1 VSPVDSSTNQMVV
14 FPLELRAALDL
25 IAQASIGAGGAID
38 GHVVGSPEV
47 MDAFGRYASVS
58 LSKNLLIC
66 LLPDQVLIQSAVTER
81 QSMQVWML
89 TTGPLHRILRPLR
102 SQPMERFA
110 LVDDLSASQWAELGY
125 ARETTI
131 GVQGF
136 GSIAWAIGE
145 RICRRIGRPDFA
157 DRCRIGMLR
166 SLIAAR
172 PLHLGSVHVHRYRRK
187 AGP

>member
-1 VSPVDSSTNQMVV
+1 VSPADSTTNQMVV
-14 FPLELRAALDL
+14 LPLELRAALDL
-25 IAQASIGAGGAID
+25 IAGASVGAGGAID
-38 GHVVGSPEV
+38 GRVVGSPELT
-47 MDAFGRYASVS
+47 DTFGRYASIS
-58 LSKNLLIC
+58 PSKNLLIC
-66 LLPDQVLIQSAVTER
+66 LLPDHDLIQSAVTEH
-81 QSMQVWML
+81 QSLRVWTL

-125 ARETTI
+125 ERETTI

-136 GSIAWAIGE
+136 GSIAWAMGE
-145 RICRRIGRPDFA
+145 RICRRIGRPDLA

-172 PLHLGSVHVHRYRRK
+172 PLHLGSVQVHLYRRK
-187 AGP
+187 GGP